1 LRLAFRHV
9 DAILQIRDLCGIYFS
24 GLGALLQKRQ
34 TATLQRWIGDCVLQN
49 EPSRMGP
56 FFTHQRSSRPT
67 MLFDYALQRFGVAQM
82 HFSHARRVT
91 MEQLI
96 AGYEFGADT
105 RVLVSHVSKFAL
117 QFVIHGSIGATFARR
132 RYNSARISGSEQL
145 RENNAPDRHG
155 YLPDAA

>member
-1 LRLAFRHV
+1 
-9 DAILQIRDLCGIYFS
+9 
-24 GLGALLQKRQ
+24 
-34 TATLQRWIGDCVLQN
+34 
-49 EPSRMGP
+49 
-56 FFTHQRSSRPT
+56 
-67 MLFDYALQRFGVAQM
+67 
-82 HFSHARRVT
+82 